1 VAGNLSGDMPHYYR
15 AVRFLEDFGSRF
27 DFDAMLGGHYGL
39 GEVNDALTAMQE
51 MREIKPVILPQ
62 K

>member
-1 VAGNLSGDMPHYYR
+1 
-15 AVRFLEDFGSRF
+15 
-27 DFDAMLGGHYGL
+27 MLGGHYGL
-39 GEVNDALTAMQE
+39 GEVNDALRAMEE